1 MKSMNEM
8 SMIYEKYTELL
19 RENGILKNEIA
30 EMQKS
35 VHILQVRVKELNEE
49 LYNLKRENK

>member
-1 MKSMNEM
+1 MNEV

-35 VHILQVRVKELNEE
+35 VHTLQVRVKELNEE
-49 LYNLKRENK
+49 LYTLKRENK

>member
-1 MKSMNEM
+1 MKSMNEV